1 MHSINLSVFVKPLCF
16 QVWQCDLVKHHS
28 KTFHGLLAHYG
39 LNSHISLIV
48 VKARSS
54 FLKPFERLML
64 GELILNRSMTA
75 YLSKISSFTL
85 KNKNHLYKCNNGII
99 NFCISSQVMF
109 SSFKSTNVLHSF
121 FHKTLPVNKGLCIW
135 ICYTQLQKYLRH
147 CTVFWHKWPVHD
159 LLLVMAPPLIKVA
172 SNTRPG
178 SKRGGTTLNGREEGG
193 HCYISQTW
201 PAAIWSKKGR
211 FFMGIPRHF
220 CNRLSESFIP
230 LRPWCTIIK
239 QGETCCTL
247 ST

>member
-39 LNSHISLIV
+39 LNSHISLIAV
-48 VKARSS
+48 TARSS
-54 FLKPFERLML
+54 FFKPFERLML
-64 GELILNRSMTA
+64 GELILNKSMTA

-109 SSFKSTNVLHSF
+109 SSFKSINVLHSF
-121 FHKTLPVNKGLCIW
+121 FHKTPPVNKGLCIW

-147 CTVFWHKWPVHD
+147 CTAFWHKWPVHD
-159 LLLVMAPPLIKVA
+159 LLLVMAPVPL
-172 SNTRPG
+172 
-178 SKRGGTTLNGREEGG
+178 SKLLAIQDQAQNLEEQLWMGGRREVSV
-193 HCYISQTW
+193 ISHR
-201 PAAIWSKKGR
+201 S

-220 CNRLSESFIP
+220 CNWLSESFIP

-239 QGETCCTL
+239 QGETWCTL

>member
-16 QVWQCDLVKHHS
+16 QVWKCDLVKHHS

-39 LNSHISLIV
+39 LNSHISLIA

-54 FLKPFERLML
+54 FFKPFERLML

-121 FHKTLPVNKGLCIW
+121 FHKTPPVNKGLCIW

-178 SKRGGTTLNGREEGG
+178 SKLGGTTLNGREDWGSQ
-193 HCYISQTW
+193 CYISQTYDQQQFEARKVVFSW
-201 PAAIWSKKGR
+201 AYLDIFATGY
-211 FFMGIPRHF
+211 
-220 CNRLSESFIP
+220 LSPSY
-230 LRPWCTIIK
+230 L
-239 QGETCCTL
+239 
-247 ST
+247 

>member
-1 MHSINLSVFVKPLCF
+1 MHSINLSIFVKPLCF

-48 VKARSS
+48 VKARSI
-54 FLKPFERLML
+54 FFKLFERLTL

-121 FHKTLPVNKGLCIW
+121 FHKTPPVNKGLCIW
-135 ICYTQLQKYLRH
+135 ICYTQLQKYSRH

-178 SKRGGTTLNGREEGG
+178 SKLGRNNFEWEGG
-193 HCYISQTW
+193 RREVTVISHRPMTSSNLKQERSFFHGHTSTFLQQVIWVLHTSKAVVHDYQTGW
-201 PAAIWSKKGR
+201 NMVHS
-211 FFMGIPRHF
+211 
-220 CNRLSESFIP
+220 
-230 LRPWCTIIK
+230 
-239 QGETCCTL
+239 
-247 ST
+247 

>member
-39 LNSHISLIV
+39 LNSHISLIA

-54 FLKPFERLML
+54 FFKPFERLML

-121 FHKTLPVNKGLCIW
+121 FHKTPPVNKGLCIW

-159 LLLVMAPPLIKVA
+159 LLLVMLHPLSKLLAIQDQAQNLEEQLWMGGRREVSVISHRPMTSSNLKQERSFFHGHA
-172 SNTRPG
+172 STFLQLVIWVLHT
-178 SKRGGTTLNGREEGG
+178 SKAMV
-193 HCYISQTW
+193 HDYQTGW
-201 PAAIWSKKGR
+201 NMVHS
-211 FFMGIPRHF
+211 
-220 CNRLSESFIP
+220 
-230 LRPWCTIIK
+230 
-239 QGETCCTL
+239 
-247 ST
+247 

>member
-39 LNSHISLIV
+39 LNSHISLIAV
-48 VKARSS
+48 TARST
-54 FLKPFERLML
+54 FFKPFERLML
-64 GELILNRSMTA
+64 GELILNKSMTA
-75 YLSKISSFTL
+75 YLSKISSFTV

-109 SSFKSTNVLHSF
+109 SSFKSINVLHSF
-121 FHKTLPVNKGLCIW
+121 FHKTPPVNKGLCIW

-178 SKRGGTTLNGREEGG
+178 SKLGGTTLNGREEGSQ
-193 HCYISQTW
+193 CYISQVVFHGHTSTFLQLV
-201 PAAIWSKKGR
+201 IWVLHTSKAMVHDYQTGWN
-211 FFMGIPRHF
+211 MVH
-220 CNRLSESFIP
+220 S
-230 LRPWCTIIK
+230 
-239 QGETCCTL
+239 
-247 ST
+247 